1 MSFGIGSLTSQANQA
16 LTPLQQ
22 YEQQLLKPYTQAST
36 GKRILSAADDP
47 SGLAIAETLSSQA
60 AGFDQGGGNALNA
73 GQAVNV
79 ADGAL
84 QTTQD
89 ALSSLRSL
97 AVQASNDLLSPSQ
110 RQDLQT
116 VANQLVAQIN
126 TDAQNANFNGTPLLN
141 GTYGTQSATTASATV
156 TTNAALAQGGQ
167 LVAGVNA
174 SPTATGGTIGLSVV
188 GAGTGALVDVRFTD
202 TTTGTTVD
210 MGLHAGHT
218 TFTVDGTTV
227 TLGGVSAGDLGTN
240 AAIQVKPSSRGSH
253 APDAQVQ
260 TGASEGTTTP
270 LTLPN
275 ATSSALFLQH
285 VDLSNTAAAT
295 NAIGQVDAAL
305 AATTSARATLGAQGT
320 GLQTQ
325 VSSDA
330 TASNALTASASAIGD
345 ANLPKTSTEL
355 YKLLVQQQIS
365 LRTLQNSNT
374 QFGYLNRFLNAS
386 S

>member
-1 MSFGIGSLTSQANQA
+1 MSLGIGSLTTQANQA
-16 LTPLQQ
+16 LTSLQQ
-22 YEQQLLKPYTQAST
+22 YQQDLLKPYAQAST

-47 SGLAIAETLSSQA
+47 SGLAIAETLTIGA
-60 AGFDQGGGNALNA
+60 AGFEQGGGNALNA

-97 AVQASNDLLSPSQ
+97 AVQASNDFLSPSQ

-126 TDAQNANFNGTPLLN
+126 TDAENANFNGTPLLS
-141 GTYGTQSATTASATV
+141 GTYGAQPATAASATV
-156 TTNAALAQGGQ
+156 TTNAALAHGGQ
-167 LVAGVNA
+167 LAAGVNA

-188 GAGTGALVDVRFTD
+188 AAGTGALVDVRFTD

-210 MGLHAGHT
+210 MGLHAGNT
-218 TFTVDGTTV
+218 TFTVGGTTV

-240 AAIQVKPSSRGSH
+240 AAIQVKPSSRGSQ

-260 TGASEGTTTP
+260 TGASEGATTA

-275 ATSSALFLQH
+275 ATSSALFLRH
-285 VDLSNTAAAT
+285 IDLSNSAAAT
-295 NAIGQVDAAL
+295 NAIGQIDAAI
-305 AATTSARATLGAQGT
+305 AATTSARATLGAQDT
-320 GLQTQ
+320 GLLTQ
-325 VSSDA
+325 AASDA

-365 LRTLQNSNT
+365 LRTLQSSNT
-374 QFGYLNRFLNAS
+374 EFGYLNRFLNAS